1 MKDGEKI
8 TEEERERWDLGMKK
22 GEAKGKGN
30 IKKEQEKKKK
40 VRESGTQQNESGEQ
54 KWDRDEKKEG
64 LSKGKGEECG
74 V

>member
-8 TEEERERWDLGMKK
+8 TEEERERRDLGMKK

-54 KWDRDEKKEG
+54 K
-64 LSKGKGEECG
+64 
-74 V
+74 